1 MKPATK
7 VTLLVLLILLIDQTL
22 KIWVKT
28 HLEYGDEIF
37 LFGWKW
43 ARIHFVENNGMAF
56 GLSLGGEYGKLAL
69 SLFRILAV
77 LFLIYYL
84 RFLIKEKASLGLL
97 ASFSMILAGAV
108 GNILDS
114 AFYGLIFSESSHHTV
129 ATLFPPGGGYAGF
142 LHGMVVDMLYFPI
155 VEDKILPDWVPFA
168 SNRPFT
174 FFRPVFNIAD
184 SAITV
189 GVFSLILFHR
199 QFFSGRIH
207 PAAETSAIPDTPEP
221 KPEGEEEPNRANP

>member
-1 MKPATK
+1 M
-7 VTLLVLLILLIDQTL
+7 VLLILLIDQAL
-22 KIWVKT
+22 KFWVKT
-28 HLEYGDEIF
+28 HMEYGDEIH
-37 LFGWKW
+37 LLGLNW

-56 GLSLGGEYGKLAL
+56 GLALGGDYGKLTL

-77 LFLIYYL
+77 MFLIYYL
-84 RFLIKEKASLGLL
+84 RFLIREKASFGLL
-97 ASFSMILAGAV
+97 SSFSMILAGAI

-114 AFYGLIFSESSHHTV
+114 AFYGLIFSDSSHHTV

-155 VEDKILPDWVPFA
+155 VEDKLLPAWVPFW
-168 SNRPFT
+168 SGHPIT

-199 QFFSGRIH
+199 QFFSGKIH
-207 PAAETSAIPDTPEP
+207 PANTAASTEP
-221 KPEGEEEPNRANP
+221 KPTGEGEEGLDRV

>member
-7 VTLLVLLILLIDQTL
+7 VTLLVFLILLIDQLL

-28 HLEYGDEIF
+28 HMEYGDEIRI
-37 LFGWKW
+37 LGLNW

-84 RFLIKEKASLGLL
+84 RFLIKEKAAFGLL
-97 ASFSMILAGAV
+97 ASFSLILAGAI
-108 GNILDS
+108 GNIIDS
-114 AFYGLIFSESSHHTV
+114 AFYGLIFSPSSHHSV
-129 ATLFPPGGGYAGF
+129 ATLFPPEGGYAGF

-155 VEDKILPDWVPFA
+155 IEDKILPAWVPFI
-168 SNRPFT
+168 SDQPFT
-174 FFRPVFNIAD
+174 FFRPVFNISD
-184 SAITV
+184 TSITA
-189 GVFSLILFHR
+189 GVLSLILFHR
-199 QFFSGRIH
+199 QFFSGTIH
-207 PAAETSAIPDTPEP
+207 RSPSEKNTTAAEP
-221 KPEGEEEPNRANP
+221 KPGEEELGRV

>member
-7 VTLLVLLILLIDQTL
+7 VTLLVLLILLIDQIL

-28 HLEYGDEIF
+28 HMEYGDEIH
-37 LFGWKW
+37 LLGLNW

-56 GLSLGGEYGKLAL
+56 GLSLGGDYGKLTL

-84 RFLIKEKASLGLL
+84 RFLIKEKATFGLL

-108 GNILDS
+108 GNIIDS
-114 AFYGLIFSESSHHTV
+114 AFYGMIFSTSSPHSV
-129 ATLFPPGGGYAGF
+129 ATMFPPGGGYAGF

-155 VEDKILPDWVPFA
+155 IEDKFLPSWVPFI
-168 SNRPFT
+168 SDQPFT
-174 FFRPVFNIAD
+174 FFRPVFNISD
-184 SAITV
+184 TAITV
-189 GVFSLILFHR
+189 GVLSLILFHR
-199 QFFSGRIH
+199 QFFSGRIQKS
-207 PAAETSAIPDTPEP
+207 PSETVAAETRP
-221 KPEGEEEPNRANP
+221 EEEKLGPA